1 VSEVEAITPP
11 AAVLGERQLLIG
23 GAWTAAGGDRFA
35 VVDPSTEAELG
46 TLAQAEEA
54 DVDAAVAA
62 AADALKGPWQGS
74 GPAMRARAIGALAD
88 LLEANAQEFAEIEAF
103 DTGKPIRQALAV
115 DIGGAVE
122 MLRYYSGWPTKL
134 TGQTIPTALPARV
147 YTNRRPV
154 GVCALVIPWNF
165 PLLTTTTKLAPALA
179 AGCTV
184 VLKPAEQ
191 ASLSTLRLAELAD
204 EAGIPPGVVN
214 VITGDGRTG
223 AALVRHS
230 GVDKVSFTGSTSVG
244 REIGA
249 ECGRS
254 LKRVTLELGG
264 KAPNVIFD
272 DADIKAAVKGAF
284 IAGFYNSGQVCQAGA
299 RLFVQRGVF
308 DEVVTALGERAGSS
322 RLGAAT
328 DPSTQMGPLVSKE
341 HHDRV
346 WSYIDA
352 GHADGAE
359 AVVGGRGAPVPER
372 GYFAPPTLF
381 VGADED
387 ASIVRD
393 EIFGPVV
400 AALPFDDI
408 DEVIARA
415 NHTEYGLT
423 AYAWTRDIGKAHRMA
438 DALEAGSVFINMA
451 NAADAAAPFGGVKA
465 SGIGRESGPEGVE
478 AFLESKTV
486 WIADA

>member
-1 VSEVEAITPP
+1 
-11 AAVLGERQLLIG
+11 
-23 GAWTAAGGDRFA
+23 
-35 VVDPSTEAELG
+35 
-46 TLAQAEEA
+46 
-54 DVDAAVAA
+54 
-62 AADALKGPWQGS
+62 
-74 GPAMRARAIGALAD
+74 
-88 LLEANAQEFAEIEAF
+88 
-103 DTGKPIRQALAV
+103 
-115 DIGGAVE
+115 
-122 MLRYYSGWPTKL
+122 
-134 TGQTIPTALPARV
+134 
-147 YTNRRPV
+147 
-154 GVCALVIPWNF
+154 
-165 PLLTTTTKLAPALA
+165 
-179 AGCTV
+179 
-184 VLKPAEQ
+184 
-191 ASLSTLRLAELAD
+191 LRLAELAD